1 MEWADREAAAAVG
14 WGEGDG
20 MVVLFLAMVHIVWD
34 PGFQPVNTV
43 AVLVYTAGPASL
55 APDRSAVQ
63 TWAFMSPPP
72 DTTAAA
78 PGAAGAGS
86 RGGTRRAL
94 KPGSFR
100 PLDLSTLM
108 FASAVTGVAVTAIMR
123 DVGTPAWVVMAACT
137 FAFSGTGEV
146 AYASV
151 IASGGGMAPAL
162 LAAMLVS
169 SRFGLLAMSMTG
181 RWPAPL
187 WERVAVAHFSSEVA
201 VAAAIEQ
208 RPAGPDAAR
217 RAFWQLAMSTTTGWI
232 IGSGIGLVLGQLGDT
247 RRIGL
252 DVVFPASFVGAVVNA
267 LRQRDSTVAVLLG
280 ALAALALT
288 PVLPA

>member
-1 MEWADREAAAAVG
+1 
-14 WGEGDG
+14 
-20 MVVLFLAMVHIVWD
+20 
-34 PGFQPVNTV
+34 
-43 AVLVYTAGPASL
+43 
-55 APDRSAVQ
+55 
-63 TWAFMSPPP
+63 MSPP
-72 DTTAAA
+72 DTTATAAAAAA
-78 PGAAGAGS
+78 PGAGTGS
-86 RGGTRRAL
+86 RRAL

-100 PLDLSTLM
+100 PLDLGTLM

-151 IASGGGMAPAL
+151 IASGGGLAPAL

-187 WERVAVAHFSSEVA
+187 WERIAVSHFSSEVA

-208 RPAGPDAAR
+208 RPVGPDAAR
-217 RAFWQLAMSTTTGWI
+217 RAFWQLAMATTGGWI

-280 ALAALALT
+280 AVAALALT
-288 PVLPA
+288 PLLPAGLPVLCAAAGSLVALGVEPRRWFRPAVPVQAEPADGPWRRADSIIEDPFEEAGW

>member
-1 MEWADREAAAAVG
+1 
-14 WGEGDG
+14 
-20 MVVLFLAMVHIVWD
+20 
-34 PGFQPVNTV
+34 
-43 AVLVYTAGPASL
+43 
-55 APDRSAVQ
+55 
-63 TWAFMSPPP
+63 MSSPP
-72 DTTAAA
+72 DTAVATTTV
-78 PGAAGAGS
+78 AGAGA
-86 RGGTRRAL
+86 RTRRAL

-100 PLDLSTLM
+100 PLDLGTLM
-108 FASAVTGVAVTAIMR
+108 FASAITGVAVTAIMR

-151 IASGGGMAPAL
+151 IASGGGMVPAL
-162 LAAMLVS
+162 VATMLVS

-187 WERVAVAHFSSEVA
+187 WERIAVAHFSSEVA

-217 RAFWQLAMSTTTGWI
+217 RAFWQLAVSTTGGWI

-267 LRQRDSTVAVLLG
+267 LRQRDSTAAVLLG
-280 ALAALALT
+280 AVAALALT
-288 PVLPA
+288 PVLPPGLPVLFAAAGSLVALGVEPRGWRRPAVAPRAAVSAGPGPVWDTVIEDPFEEAGW